1 MIGERATRVIDVSV
15 DEVFAFMAD
24 LERVPEWV
32 AGVREARVLSGDPQA
47 VGGRVGHVNEFMGR
61 RFESTFEILEW
72 VPNKLMVFKVLSG
85 PLRGTS
91 RETLEPISVSSTKV
105 EIEVVGDAAGPFRFM
120 GGVAG
125 RVARQQLEISLDN
138 LKKLIEQEQSRN
150 DSRTPT
156 R

>member
-1 MIGERATRVIDVSV
+1 MIHERADCIIDAPV
-15 DEVFAFMAD
+15 ETVFEFMAD
-24 LERVPEWV
+24 LDNVPQWV
-32 AGVREARVLSGDPQA
+32 AGVREARVLEGHPQS
-47 VGGRVGHVNEFMGR
+47 VGGRVAHVNEFMGR
-61 RFESTFEILEW
+61 TFESTFEVVEW
-72 VPNKLMVFKVLSG
+72 EPNVAMVFKVLSG

-91 RETLEPISVSSTKV
+91 RETLEPLDATSTKV

-125 RVARQQLEISLDN
+125 RAARQQLETSLDN
-138 LKKLIEQEQSRN
+138 LKKRIEQTALRN